1 MIEQYK
7 DTVFFSRLFMAD
19 YPDLYRQIEE
29 ILDDNNILHG
39 LLNNTKDYWCRD
51 YMPIQFGYNQF
62 AQFVYRPDYLK
73 GKETYITDTDKVV
86 KNSRIDVDAINKCQL
101 ILDGGNF
108 VSCECNDNKTYDI
121 SEFIIM
127 TEKVMFENP
136 NFSKREIEDI
146 MKSAF
151 APCNISIVWLPWDRS
166 DICGHTDGMLRF
178 INKKSGNRP
187 AVLTNLNVYD
197 ESYAESVRKILN
209 TKFEVIELEQ
219 SHYDQLSW
227 AYINALQL
235 RDVILVPGIG
245 DSITD
250 KEALEQFRL
259 LFPQYGNKI
268 YQIQMRDF
276 ISKWDGGLNCC
287 SWSISREM
295 SVCVHN
301 GINDSKYRKL
311 KEIATT
317 CGGNDIFSKL
327 SEEEIRFI
335 GDYYPLKLQSVS
347 PSLDRYYWGF

>member
-1 MIEQYK
+1 MTEQYK
-7 DTVFFSRLFMAD
+7 DTVFFSRLFKTD

-29 ILDDNNILHG
+29 ILKGNNIPHG
-39 LLNNTKDYWCRD
+39 FLNNTKDYWCRD

-62 AQFVYRPDYLK
+62 AQFVYRPDYLT
-73 GKETYITDTDKVV
+73 GKEVYITDTDKVL
-86 KNSRIDVDAINKCQL
+86 KNSKIDIDVINKCQL
-101 ILDGGNF
+101 VLDGGNF
-108 VSCECNDNKTYDI
+108 VCCECNDDKAWNTT
-121 SEFIIM
+121 ECIIM
-127 TEKVMFENP
+127 TEKIMSENR
-136 NFSKREIEDI
+136 NFSKKEIEDI
-146 MKSAF
+146 LKSAF
-151 APCNISIVWLPWDRS
+151 APCNIAIVWLPWDRS

-187 AVLTNLNVYD
+187 AILTNLAVYD
-197 ESYAESVRKILN
+197 DSYAESVRKILN
-209 TKFEVIELEQ
+209 TKFELIELKL
-219 SHYDQLSW
+219 SHYDKLSW

-250 KEALEQFRL
+250 KEALEQFKL

-287 SWSISREM
+287 SWSISKEM
-295 SVCVHN
+295 SGCVHN
-301 GINDSKYRKL
+301 EINDSIYRKL
-311 KEIATT
+311 KNIATT
-317 CGGNDIFSKL
+317 CEGNEIFNKL
-327 SEEEIRFI
+327 REEQIRFM

>member
-7 DTVFFSRLFMAD
+7 DTVFFSRLFMTD

-29 ILDDNNILHG
+29 ILNENNIPHG
-39 LLNNTKDYWCRD
+39 LLNYTKDYWCRD

-73 GKETYITDTDKVV
+73 GKEYYITDADKVIN
-86 KNSRIDVDAINKCQL
+86 NSRIDIDAINKCQL
-101 ILDGGNF
+101 VLDGGNY
-108 VSCECNDNKTYDI
+108 VCCECNDDKTWSA

-127 TEKVMFENP
+127 TEKVMTENP
-136 NFSKREIEDI
+136 DFSKREIEDI

-166 DICGHTDGMLRF
+166 DVCGHTDGMLRF

-187 AVLTNLNVYD
+187 AILTNLKVYD
-197 ESYAESVRKILN
+197 ESYAESFRKILN
-209 TKFEVIELEQ
+209 TKFEVIELEL
-219 SHYDQLSW
+219 SHYDKLSW

-245 DSITD
+245 DNITD

-295 SVCVHN
+295 STCIHN
-301 GINDSKYRKL
+301 EINDTKYRML

-317 CGGNDIFSKL
+317 CEENDIFNKL
-327 SEEEIRFI
+327 NEEEIRFMC
-335 GDYYPLKLQSVS
+335 DYYPLKLQSVS